1 MCTIRLELHKGDGIF
16 RRLEKVK
23 HIEVGTDRLRICIY
37 DVLCYI
43 ICVTLS
49 LRSFIR
55 RRPGP
60 VKSSK
65 FPELIWGGPPQPT
78 RDLCIGVLSKR
89 HVLL

>member
-1 MCTIRLELHKGDGIF
+1 MYTMRLELHKGDGIF

-49 LRSFIR
+49 LRSPIR
-55 RRPGP
+55 
-60 VKSSK
+60 
-65 FPELIWGGPPQPT
+65 
-78 RDLCIGVLSKR
+78 
-89 HVLL
+89 